1 MGMPYGTLVVLRA
14 NIKNPVNIV
23 AFATG
28 EKDQCRYF
36 DVAEKKVFTINLSS
50 TSFKVLTG
58 IVPYFNSDPAYFD
71 AQAEEG
77 KEKFGLEPSL
87 DRTIATELKKVS
99 ANGEK
104 MRAEAERFDGLL
116 SRDPSTQSFNAS
128 YLYDRV
134 VENER
139 LLDSLAARAQ
149 EISGVERMQLASVLE
164 THKSLIETG
173 LKCLEALERVEEAA
187 GKTRVETEEIRKK
200 MAYLRNESAKKMEE
214 YTSKL
219 KIPSE

>member
-1 MGMPYGTLVVLRA
+1 M
-14 NIKNPVNIV
+14 
-23 AFATG
+23 
-28 EKDQCRYF
+28 
-36 DVAEKKVFTINLSS
+36 
-50 TSFKVLTG
+50 
-58 IVPYFNSDPAYFD
+58 
-71 AQAEEG
+71 
-77 KEKFGLEPSL
+77 
-87 DRTIATELKKVS
+87 
-99 ANGEK
+99 
-104 MRAEAERFDGLL
+104 